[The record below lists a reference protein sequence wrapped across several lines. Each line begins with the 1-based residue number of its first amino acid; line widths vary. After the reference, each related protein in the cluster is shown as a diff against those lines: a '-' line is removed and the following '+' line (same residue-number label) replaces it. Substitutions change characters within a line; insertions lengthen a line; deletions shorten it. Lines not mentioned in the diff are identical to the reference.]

1 MIGSAWAPIA
11 PAPAALPAVTPP
23 VVSIVLPTYN
33 EHERIAECIDAV
45 MFVMAANGI
54 DGEVIVVDDN
64 SPDGTASIAES
75 LTTPYPVRVIRRREK
90 LGLGSAVRAGF
101 AAAAGTVL
109 GVMDA
114 DLSHPPTLL
123 PRLLQAL
130 ESGADFAV
138 GSRYVPGGGTRDW
151 PIGRWLLSRLACL
164 TARPLT
170 PVRDATSGVF
180 LIRRDVLR
188 GVPMSTRGFKIGL
201 ELLVRSKA
209 RVVVEVPYMFVGR
222 SAGRSKLTVGEVFGY
237 VYQLAELAHWQWH
250 GRKVGLSSIGRFQE
264 PGS

>member
-11 PAPAALPAVTPP
+11 PATAARPAVSPP

-45 MFVMAANGI
+45 MFVMTANGI

-64 SPDGTASIAES
+64 SPDGTASIA
-75 LTTPYPVRVIRRREK
+75 
-90 LGLGSAVRAGF
+90 
-101 AAAAGTVL
+101 
-109 GVMDA
+109 
-114 DLSHPPTLL
+114 PTLL

-138 GSRYVPGGGTRDW
+138 GSRYVAGGGTRDW
-151 PIGRWLLSRLACL
+151 PLARWILSRLACL

-188 GVPMSTRGFKIGL
+188 GVHMSTRGFKIGL

-209 RVVVEVPYMFVGR
+209 RVVVEVPYLFVGR

-237 VYQLAELAHWQWH
+237 LYQLAELAHWRWH
-250 GRKVGLSSIGRFQE
+250 RRKVGVHSIRRFQE

>member
-1 MIGSAWAPIA
+1 MIRSARAPTA
-11 PAPAALPAVTPP
+11 SAPAARPGVTPP

-45 MFVMAANGI
+45 MFVMTANGI

-75 LTTPYPVRVIRRREK
+75 LTTPYPVRVIRRRKK

-114 DLSHPPTLL
+114 DLSHPPNLL
-123 PRLLQAL
+123 PRLLHAL

-138 GSRYVPGGGTRDW
+138 GSRYVAGGGTRDW

-237 VYQLAELAHWQWH
+237 LYQLAELAHWRWH
-250 GRKVGLSSIGRFQE
+250 RRKVGVGSIGRFQE

>member
-1 MIGSAWAPIA
+1 MIGSASASAA
-11 PAPAALPAVTPP
+11 PAVRPALSPP
-23 VVSIVLPTYN
+23 LVSIVLPTYN
-33 EHERIAECIDAV
+33 ERERIAECIDALMSV
-45 MFVMAANGI
+45 MRANRI

-75 LTTPYPVRVIRRREK
+75 LTTQYPVRVIRRTGK

-114 DLSHPPTLL
+114 DLSHPPNLL
-123 PRLLQAL
+123 PRLLHAL
-130 ESGADFAV
+130 ETGADFAV

-151 PIGRWLLSRLACL
+151 PLGRWILSRLACL

-188 GVPMSTRGFKIGL
+188 GVRMSTRGFKIGL

-222 SAGRSKLTVGEVFGY
+222 SAGQSKLTVAEMLGY
-237 VYQLAELAHWQWH
+237 LCQLAELAHWRWH
-250 GRKVGLSSIGRFQE
+250 RRRRLGVRSIGRFQE

>member
-1 MIGSAWAPIA
+1 MGAMSVAAPAPIA
-11 PAPAALPAVTPP
+11 PATPPAVGPP
-23 VVSIVLPTYN
+23 LVSIVLPTYN
-33 EHERIAECIDAV
+33 EHERIAECIDAL
-45 MFVMAANGI
+45 MFVMTANGI

-64 SPDGTASIAES
+64 SPDGTASVAES
-75 LTTPYPVRVIRRREK
+75 LMTRYPVRVIRRAEK

-123 PRLLQAL
+123 PRLLNAL

-138 GSRYVPGGGTRDW
+138 GSRYVAGGGTRDW
-151 PIGRWLLSRLACL
+151 PLGRWVLSRLACL

-188 GVPMSTRGFKIGL
+188 GVRLSTRGFKIGL

-222 SAGRSKLTVGEVFGY
+222 SAGRSKFNMTEMLGY
-237 VYQLAELAHWQWH
+237 LLQLAELARWRWRR
-250 GRKVGLSSIGRFQE
+250 RKAGVRR
-264 PGS
+264 PC